1 MKIEK
6 YTEEQLQ
13 KERMKLLQIDLITL
27 VEYIQTSIEIL
38 MNLKSEEA
46 MYKVERDK
54 KMRTSSK
61 PVAGPSSNLLIPET
75 PDDQTSQKDAKESDL
90 PPSEYEKMLQKLEGE
105 VRNHI
110 KIEQQLKL
118 HIECIQDKL
127 EDAIKEKDQISK
139 QRMESLATKDKAI
152 KEMEAEVEKQKAEN
166 EKMLKQIEQLNK
178 EVKELKMQM
187 KENQKRS
194 VSTLINAINE
204 KSSST
209 LGQHN
214 YVVP

>member
-1 MKIEK
+1 
-6 YTEEQLQ
+6 
-13 KERMKLLQIDLITL
+13 
-27 VEYIQTSIEIL
+27 

-127 EDAIKEKDQISK
+127 EDAIKEKD
-139 QRMESLATKDKAI
+139 
-152 KEMEAEVEKQKAEN
+152 
-166 EKMLKQIEQLNK
+166 
-178 EVKELKMQM
+178 
-187 KENQKRS
+187 
-194 VSTLINAINE
+194 
-204 KSSST
+204 
-209 LGQHN
+209 
-214 YVVP
+214 

>member
-1 MKIEK
+1 
-6 YTEEQLQ
+6 
-13 KERMKLLQIDLITL
+13 
-27 VEYIQTSIEIL
+27 
-38 MNLKSEEA
+38 